1 MMDNIDI
8 KLIKSNR
15 RTMSLEITGDMCVI
29 ARVPKNAS
37 DAEID
42 AFVEKHKSWIAK
54 HLQMQQK
61 RIESMRFSPDTPKEI
76 LIKEAER
83 ILPPLL
89 KKYSVMMKLYPS
101 KVKIT
106 SAKTRLGSCSSDNT
120 ICFSYRLMQFDEKA
134 IEYVVV
140 HELAHIKHHNHGKRF
155 YALIEKY
162 LPDWEERRRMLR
174 G

>member
-1 MMDNIDI
+1 MDNIDI

-29 ARVPKNAS
+29 VRVPFSAKDS
-37 DAEID
+37 EID
-42 AFVEKHKSWIAK
+42 DFIEKHRGWLEKHVEMQKS
-54 HLQMQQK
+54 
-61 RIESMRFSPDTPKEI
+61 RIEKMRFSPDTPKEI
-76 LIKEAER
+76 LIEEARR

-89 KKYSVMMKLYPS
+89 EKYTKLMKLYPS
-101 KVKIT
+101 GVKIT
-106 SAKTRLGSCSSDNT
+106 SAKTRLGSCSSDNKV
-120 ICFSYRLMQFDEKA
+120 CFSYRLMQFDEKA

-162 LPDWEERRRMLR
+162 LPDWEERRRILR